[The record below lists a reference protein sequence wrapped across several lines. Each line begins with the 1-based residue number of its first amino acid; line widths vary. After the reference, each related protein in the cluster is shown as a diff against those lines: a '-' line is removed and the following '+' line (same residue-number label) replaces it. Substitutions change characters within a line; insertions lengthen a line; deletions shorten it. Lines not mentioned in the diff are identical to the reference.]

1 MADPTP
7 TRTTRI
13 WTLPNILTL
22 VRVILIPVFIM
33 AALRHQHT
41 AALVIFISA
50 AATDMLDGYVARRF
64 NLRSRLGAI
73 LDPAADKSMMVAGYV
88 VYTIPGV
95 AMLRLP
101 EWLTFTVFVRDLLIV
116 FFAYLLYT
124 RIKIK
129 RFPPSIAGK
138 LSTFSQVLALAATIA
153 ANTAL
158 GAPLRPLLP
167 WIHRLTLVMTML
179 SGADYVRKW
188 DRVLKYES

>member
-158 GAPLRPLLP
+158 GAPLRPL
-167 WIHRLTLVMTML
+167 TLVMTML